1 MKLQVISTLALFLLA
16 APAVAGES
24 DTALRAALQ
33 RNVNAQLAARSKAE
47 HISAIS
53 VSIGLRGGAQ
63 TIDLTAGATKYGEST
78 PVTPQTLWQ
87 IGSVTK
93 SFTAATILQLE
104 AEGKLSI
111 DQTVGD
117 WLPQYPVWKNVTIR
131 RLLNMT
137 SGIPSYDRV
146 PTMLE
151 AYVKDPSR
159 NFSATELIAYAY
171 PGHPHAP
178 PPTSGFDYS
187 NTNYLLCQLIIERV
201 THNSYA
207 SELERRFLH
216 SEVGLTS
223 TYYAQTQYPANVLG
237 RMLSG
242 YLFSSEGAMAPLA
255 PLLGTDV
262 RDHTVSWMQGAG
274 GIVSTPED
282 VARWARALYVGPM
295 LAPKQ
300 RAELVTLVSLK
311 TGKPI
316 KNTSVNDPNG
326 FGLGVWQLRE
336 PSAGTVRYYE
346 GETNGYRMMYLYFPR
361 QDAVIA
367 LGANSAV
374 PLKQDRLG
382 TLAVTLY
389 LTLHKA
395 GRL

>member
-1 MKLQVISTLALFLLA
+1 MLACALPA
-16 APAVAGES
+16 AARQPDAG
-24 DTALRAALQ
+24 LRARLQ
-33 RNVNAQLAARSKAE
+33 RDLNEHLAERSKIE

-53 VSIGLRGGAQ
+53 VSISLRGGSQ
-63 TIDLTAGATKYGEST
+63 NINLTAGTTKYGGST
-78 PVTPQTLWQ
+78 PATPQNLWQ

-111 DQTVGD
+111 DQTIGH
-117 WLPQYPVWKNVTIR
+117 WLPQYPAWKNVAIR
-131 RLLNMT
+131 RLLNLT
-137 SGIPSYDRV
+137 SGIPTYDKV
-146 PTMLE
+146 PAMLE
-151 AYVKDPSR
+151 AYVKNPSR
-159 NFSATELIAYAY
+159 NFTAAQIIAYVY
-171 PGHPHAP
+171 PGNAHAP
-178 PPTSGFDYS
+178 PPTTGYDYS

-207 SELERRFLH
+207 GEIERRFLH
-216 SEVGLTS
+216 SNLGLTS
-223 TYYAQTQYPANVLG
+223 TYYAQTQYPANVLD
-237 RMLSG
+237 RMVSG
-242 YLFSSEGAMAPLA
+242 YLFDRESTMAALA

-262 RDHTVSWMQGAG
+262 HDNSVSWMQGAG

-300 RAELVTLVSLK
+300 RAELLTLVSMK

-316 KNTSVNDPNG
+316 NKTSVSDPHG
-326 FGLGVWQLRE
+326 FGLGVVQLRE
-336 PSAGTVRYYE
+336 PTAGTVWFYE
-346 GETNGYRMMYLYFPR
+346 GQTFGYRMMYLYFPH

-382 TLAVTLY
+382 TLALTLY
-389 LTLHKA
+389 VTLHKA